1 MNIYNGYTTAKN
13 KVIFYPP
20 GNENTATPSST
31 GNSLFIINPDGT
43 ILSKVMYL
51 FFLNIWANISI
62 VEGCQLLCIRGH
74 FDFSCLPILDDGLR
88 YLNLPASQ
96 IHNPRYE
103 AHK

>member
-1 MNIYNGYTTAKN
+1 MNIYNGYTSAKN

-51 FFLNIWANISI
+51 FFLNIWANIFNSGRLPTI
-62 VEGCQLLCIRGH
+62 MYSWALRLL
-74 FDFSCLPILDDGLR
+74 LPT
-88 YLNLPASQ
+88 NT
-96 IHNPRYE
+96 
-103 AHK
+103 